1 MNKDVSEHP
10 VDVAPRR
17 VSTQRYLLGL
27 VAAVLIPL
35 LAFSA
40 FLLTRYS
47 ITERA
52 RYEREAVQIAR
63 HVALV
68 IDSELT
74 GFVSVLR
81 GLATSSALA
90 RGDFAQFHAEVTGL
104 VDGRDEIIV
113 LRELGN
119 RQILNTQRPF
129 GTELPP
135 AVPIPPED
143 QATFAA
149 GRPIVSNVYASP
161 ISGEARIAVA
171 LPIMDGGA
179 PRHVLAITFPTAR
192 IRDALLPAVPDG
204 GWIIGVGDRAGVFVT
219 RSARHEEVTGKP
231 GVPDYLAKAVGT
243 SGTFTSY
250 NLQGTTLLAGYYR
263 SDFSGWLYAANI
275 PQAQVEAPL
284 WQSLAVFAALGTG
297 ALILSAFLAYL
308 FGRGITDA
316 TTGLAQRAAAL
327 GEGRPVSPMST
338 PVAELALVGDAL
350 VSAAGAIEERTREL
364 HSLLSRV
371 PASVTFTYDLEAR
384 QVFRNR
390 FAAELMRLPETKPGS
405 YTTSVVDAPHV
416 RVSRDGKPLDR
427 SEMPLARAMRGERV
441 EDEEYT
447 YIFTDGTSRTLLTSA
462 TTLRDEHGAIVG
474 AVAASLEITE
484 RKRMEEQRR
493 LLINELNHRVK
504 NTLATVQSIAMHT
517 LRGGDAI
524 AAARNALIDRIIALS
539 RVQDVLTRENWEGAE
554 LQEIVTNLTNLYP
567 GGRFIVSGPPAWLAP
582 NWALT
587 LALTFHELATNAAK
601 YGALSGE
608 HGTVALSWEI
618 VEAEPLLRVRWEERG
633 GPPVQPPTRT
643 GFGTQLIRRSLS
655 PETGG
660 AVTIDYAAAG
670 VVCVMEMPLPP
681 RSAAKT

>member
-1 MNKDVSEHP
+1 MNKDASEHP
-10 VDVAPRR
+10 VGVAPRR

-47 ITERA
+47 IIERA

-81 GLATSSALA
+81 GLATSSALV
-90 RGDFAQFHAEVTGL
+90 RGDFAQFHTEVTRL

-143 QATFAA
+143 QAAFAA
-149 GRPIVSNVYASP
+149 GRPLISNVYASP
-161 ISGEARIAVA
+161 LSGETRIAVA

-179 PRHVLAITFPTAR
+179 PRYVLAITFPTAR
-192 IRDALLPAVPDG
+192 IRDALLPAVPDS
-204 GWIIGVGDRAGVFVT
+204 GWIIGIGDRAGTFVT

-231 GVPDYLAKAVGT
+231 GVPDYLAKAVGR

-308 FGRGITDA
+308 FGKGFTDA

-371 PASVTFTYDLEAR
+371 PASVTFTYDREAR
-384 QVFRNR
+384 RVFRNR

-405 YTTSVVDAPHV
+405 YTTPVMDAPHV

-447 YIFTDGTSRTLLTSA
+447 YTFTDGTSRTLLTSA

-524 AAARNALIDRIIALS
+524 ATARNALIDRIIALS

-554 LQEIVTNLTNLYP
+554 LQEIVTNLTSLYP

-608 HGTVALSWEI
+608 HGTVALSWET
-618 VEAEPLLRVRWEERG
+618 VAAEPLLRVRWEERG

-681 RSAAKT
+681 RGAAK